1 MRVESTLEMAG
12 GEDRRPPSSALSEMG
27 QPVAIVSRSDGRIQ
41 YVNPAC
47 ERLFGYDPGALDD
60 HHLSELSAAPA
71 RSPGDRARTIARE
84 LATAGVWSGDTEG
97 VRADGSTFPCIVSL
111 SEITG
116 DAPEDRVWIAVFV
129 AGHQTPAQPPGP
141 RFRIGFD
148 PARTVVSP
156 PLRDPGDHPPR

>member
-1 MRVESTLEMAG
+1 MRIESTREMAG
-12 GEDRRPPSSALSEMG
+12 GEIRRPPSPVLSEMG

-47 ERLFGYDPGALDD
+47 ERLFGYDAGALDD

-71 RSPGDRARTIARE
+71 PSPGDRARTIARE
-84 LATAGVWSGDTEG
+84 IATTGVWNGDTEG

-111 SEITG
+111 SEISG
-116 DAPEDRVWIAVFV
+116 DGPEERVWIAVFV
-129 AGHQTPAQPPGP
+129 AGHPPTPPPEP

-148 PARTVVSP
+148 PVRAVVLP
-156 PLRDPGDHPPR
+156 PLRDPGAQPPR